1 MTVIL
6 PECPNLET
14 FFTEIIAY
22 ISEKSPNQL
31 ISLVEFSARTGL
43 DREKTVLFF
52 SMLSLSPN
60 PFFKPVTIP
69 YALGK
74 TWDNF
79 GIEGIITNK
88 ELFESIPTDL
98 NDDGFV
104 PLEEIELIL
113 NYKLCQTMK

>member
-1 MTVIL
+1 M
-6 PECPNLET
+6 ET
-14 FFTEIIAY
+14 YFNEIKEF
-22 ISEKSPNQL
+22 ISNKSPGQL
-31 ISLVEFSARTGL
+31 ISLVDFAAQTGL

-52 SMLSLSPN
+52 SMLSLTPN
-60 PFFKPVTIP
+60 PIFKPITIP

-88 ELFESIPTDL
+88 KLFESIPTDL